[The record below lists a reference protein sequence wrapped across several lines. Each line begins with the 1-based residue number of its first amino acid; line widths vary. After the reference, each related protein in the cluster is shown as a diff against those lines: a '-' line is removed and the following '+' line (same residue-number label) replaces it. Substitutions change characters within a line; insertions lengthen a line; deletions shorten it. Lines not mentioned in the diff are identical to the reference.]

1 MQDDLIETFSE
12 EQVSPTLSPEASEPE
27 YHDLAENINTHSV
40 DENTLGDIELETPMD
55 DLMASNNDSETVLLN
70 QNDTLK
76 HRFDH
81 EGPNETNK
89 DVLDVNDKNTKHVEN
104 LKVMEK
110 YVTSHS
116 YLLSISLKLQIV
128 STVFTKYT
136 G

>member
-1 MQDDLIETFSE
+1 M
-12 EQVSPTLSPEASEPE
+12 SPEASQPE
-27 YHDLAENINTHSV
+27 YQDLVENIKTHSV
-40 DENTLGDIELETPMD
+40 DEKAFVDIELEAPMD
-55 DLMASNNDSETVLLN
+55 DLMAANNDSEIVLLD

-76 HRFDH
+76 HKFDH

-116 YLLSISLKLQIV
+116 YLLSISLMLQIV

>member
-1 MQDDLIETFSE
+1 M
-12 EQVSPTLSPEASEPE
+12 SPTLSPEASEPE
-27 YHDLAENINTHSV
+27 YHDLVENIKTHSV
-40 DENTLGDIELETPMD
+40 DEKILVENELETPMD
-55 DLMASNNDSETVLLN
+55 DLMVANDDSEIVLLD

-81 EGPNETNK
+81 EGLNETNK